1 MQVKST
7 VIHHLTPVKMSI
19 IKKKKQPQMTN
30 IEEDMGKREFLGTI
44 GGNINWFSHYVKQ

>member
-19 IKKKKQPQMTN
+19 IKKKHPKMTN